1 MPQMQSPFKST
12 KESPYHLSVGAVL
25 VDKEGQIACHYFKKF
40 QVTGEDQ
47 KYDDF
52 YILMRETV
60 ESGEGLEEAV
70 LRGIK
75 EEFGATGEIEKF
87 VGTLLTK
94 FPRGDVWIEKTTAYF
109 LIRLKDFDINNRIFD
124 DCEKESIIQWQ
135 PIDFLISKM
144 ETQGQRYERTDLDES
159 EILKRAKKYVS

>member
-1 MPQMQSPFKST
+1 MSQKKSFFKST

-25 VDKEGQIACHYFKKF
+25 IDEAGKIACHYFKEF
-40 QVTGEDQ
+40 MVTDEDR
-47 KYDDF
+47 KYEDF

-60 ESGEGLEEAV
+60 EVDESLEEAV

-87 VGTLLTK
+87 IGTLLTK
-94 FPRGDVWIEKTTAYF
+94 FPRGDVWVEKATPYF
-109 LIRLKDFDINNRIFD
+109 LIKLKEFDIDKRVLNDAER
-124 DCEKESIIQWQ
+124 ESVVQWQ
-135 PIDFLISKM
+135 SIDFLISKM
-144 ETQGQRYERTDLDES
+144 ETQGKRFERTDLDES